1 MRIWPFRRRNA
12 YAVSTANNLRPGEF
26 PANEQ
31 QIGAD
36 LEQWLPQP
44 RAHSQNWRAYAGSGS
59 RRGSFGVFLLV
70 LIVVAALVYFV
81 YLQPNGI
88 TLAMLWNDFVTA
100 IQDLFAGLLGA
111 GAGGEEET
119 TEATTSGLVK
129 HAKDNPPALITSTP
143 APAGSS

>member
-36 LEQWLPQP
+36 LQQWLPKQ
-44 RAHSQNWRAYAGSGS
+44 RAFSQNWRARAGSGS
-59 RRGSFGVFLLV
+59 RRGSFGVVLLV
-70 LIVVAALVYFV
+70 LIVAAALIYFV

-88 TLAMLWNDFVTA
+88 TLTMLWNDFVTA
-100 IQDLFAGLLGA
+100 IQDLFAGLPSTGP
-111 GAGGEEET
+111 GGEEGT
-119 TEATTSGLVK
+119 TEAPASGLLK
-129 HAKDNPPALITSTP
+129 HSKEDPPALITSTP

>member
-1 MRIWPFRRRNA
+1 MRIWPFRQRNA

-36 LEQWLPQP
+36 LQQWLPQQ
-44 RAHSQNWRAYAGSGS
+44 RAFSQNWRARAGSGS
-59 RRGSFGVFLLV
+59 RRGSFGVVLLV

-88 TLAMLWNDFVTA
+88 TLTTLWNDFLTA
-100 IQDLFAGLLGA
+100 IQNLFAGVTLPV
-111 GAGGEEET
+111 EEVPEV
-119 TEATTSGLVK
+119 ASGVIK
-129 HAKDNPPALITSTP
+129 HIKEDPPALITSTP

>member
-1 MRIWPFRRRNA
+1 MRIWPFRRRDA

-36 LEQWLPQP
+36 LEQWLPQR
-44 RAHSQNWRAYAGSGS
+44 RAFSQSWRARAGSGS
-59 RRGSFGVFLLV
+59 RRGSFGVLLLV

-88 TLAMLWNDFVTA
+88 SLTTLWNDFVKT
-100 IQDLFAGLLGA
+100 IQTLFAGLLNPGA
-111 GAGGEEET
+111 GVGVGT
-119 TEATTSGLVK
+119 TGTATPAPLT
-129 HAKDNPPALITSTP
+129 HTKDDPPALITSTP
-143 APAGSS
+143 VPAGSS

>member
-26 PANEQ
+26 PANEE

-44 RAHSQNWRAYAGSGS
+44 RAHSQNWRAHAGSGS
-59 RRGSFGVFLLV
+59 RRGSFGVVLLV

-88 TLAMLWNDFVTA
+88 TLTMLWNDFLTA
-100 IQDLFAGLLGA
+100 IQNLFAGLPGA
-111 GAGGEEET
+111 GTEEVT
-119 TEATTSGLVK
+119 TETVSGVVK
-129 HAKDNPPALITSTP
+129 HTKDNPPALITSTP
-143 APAGSS
+143 APAGPS